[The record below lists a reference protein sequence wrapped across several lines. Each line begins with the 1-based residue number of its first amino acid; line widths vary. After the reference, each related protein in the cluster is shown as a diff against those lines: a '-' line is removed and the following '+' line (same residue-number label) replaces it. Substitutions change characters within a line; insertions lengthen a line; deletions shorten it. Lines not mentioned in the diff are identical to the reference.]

1 MFIAILSA
9 IMYEVLIKVATCLSI
24 MPRGCTRERSKAPQ
38 ILYLGI
44 GKLLYSDMA
53 FSFAHAALTL
63 YLWLEEH
70 SLNFCAC
77 KVMCS
82 LHLC

>member
-1 MFIAILSA
+1 
-9 IMYEVLIKVATCLSI
+9 MYEVLIKVATCLSI
-24 MPRGCTRERSKAPQ
+24 MPRGRTRERSKAPQ

-53 FSFAHAALTL
+53 FSFAHAAVTL
-63 YLWLEEH
+63 YLRLEH
-70 SLNFCAC
+70 ILNFCAC